1 MWIVFLVLLLV
12 SLGRAEREYFLQPN
26 ASSWE
31 SARQHC
37 QVCYR
42 EMATITTEDAHLLLE
57 QMDNRSRAAWV
68 GLRRLLNETVAPL
81 SNTTNSTKSQRPESQ
96 WFSGTPPWVQ
106 FSNGTND
113 TDGTIDVNSTWF
125 SFFEGKLPWS
135 RWSNGDPVTI
145 QNWYPGRPVPK
156 PKPKPIKCELNTHF
170 ISTTSTPSYSTYS
183 TADGISTVN
192 GNSTAD
198 GNSTMDGN
206 STVDSNSTFGMTNQ
220 TSTCPQLEK
229 LLKCIEDPEA
239 KDALSR
245 SLTTPSLYQTSW
257 NATISP
263 NSTMSDIN
271 TTVTTPNPNVTNS
284 NTNNTTFTDSIT
296 NTTMSHINTTAT
308 TPNPNVTNS
317 NTNNATFTGTITNST
332 LALSTSAATSTS
344 APSTISTSVAPAS
357 TIPPP
362 TIAPCPDLT
371 DSREEDLN
379 KFIEDACLVLLSFGL
394 WWERACSE
402 VLPYICYDDR
412 FYGKVMVHNIT
423 YVSAAVQWLKAP
435 GEISGYRV
443 EVKSQEHYW
452 TQDVL
457 TSALTT
463 EFTNLTSGTKYMVY
477 VFPIKCGRDL
487 NPQTDYFYSQPDQI
501 QNLSLSDIQ
510 ETSVNLT
517 WSPPPGGIDFYRLC
531 VYDTSNFV
539 NCTNV
544 TISQHT
550 VKYLIAGGEYTVEVS
565 AEVADESIPGRRFNK
580 SFFTRPNKVKNLQ
593 VKDPSTNTFKVVW
606 EKPEG
611 NANRYRVLV
620 QNGSVLFNETTNSF
634 TFTATGLVPGSEFDI
649 TVWAQVNESWEGKP
663 VTIQGFTK
671 PGPVRDLKM
680 DTTANEITVT
690 WTNPV
695 GGHTNFSVLLLDPD
709 GTDVEEQLTPN
720 TTVKFSKLKAGAQ
733 YMVEVKVIG
742 LGKLQSDI
750 TNKSDYTL
758 PNEPKDLKMFPNG
771 TTQINLTWKVPDD
784 SDGVTIK
791 YDVVCMTKF
800 WGYDVKK
807 QVEDTNTTLTD
818 LRPGTTYG
826 CNVSVFAGKRSSKPI
841 YNEAKTVAN
850 KRNITLTML
859 CKSSEPLGCTMQ
871 NAQANLLKALKAN
884 FSSKLDGI
892 FWDLNWKN

>member
-1 MWIVFLVLLLV
+1 MFVVV
-12 SLGRAEREYFLQPN
+12 SLGRAEHEYFLQPN

-42 EMATITTEDAHLLLE
+42 ELATITAEDAHLLLE

-81 SNTTNSTKSQRPESQ
+81 SNTTNSTESQRPESQ

-156 PKPKPIKCELNTHF
+156 PKPEPIKCERNTHF

-183 TADGISTVN
+183 TTDG
-192 GNSTAD
+192 
-198 GNSTMDGN
+198 
-206 STVDSNSTFGMTNQ
+206 
-220 TSTCPQLEK
+220 
-229 LLKCIEDPEA
+229 
-239 KDALSR
+239 
-245 SLTTPSLYQTSW
+245 
-257 NATISP
+257 
-263 NSTMSDIN
+263 
-271 TTVTTPNPNVTNS
+271 
-284 NTNNTTFTDSIT
+284 
-296 NTTMSHINTTAT
+296 
-308 TPNPNVTNS
+308 
-317 NTNNATFTGTITNST
+317 
-332 LALSTSAATSTS
+332 
-344 APSTISTSVAPAS
+344 

-423 YVSAAVQWLKAP
+423 YVSAAVQWLEAP

-443 EVKSQEHYW
+443 EVKSPEHNW
-452 TQDVL
+452 TQDAL
-457 TSALTT
+457 TSTLTT
-463 EFTNLTSGTKYMVY
+463 ELTNLTSGTKYTVY

-550 VKYLIAGGEYTVEVS
+550 VKHLIAGGEYTVEVS

-611 NANRYRVLV
+611 NANSYRVLV
-620 QNGSVLFNETTNSF
+620 QNGSVLFNNNTNQF

-671 PGPVRDLKM
+671 PGPVRDLEM
-680 DTTANEITVT
+680 DANANEITVT
-690 WTNPV
+690 WRNPI
-695 GGHTNFSVLLLDPD
+695 GGHTNFSVLLLNPD

-720 TTVKFSKLKAGAQ
+720 TTVKFSKLKAGAK
-733 YMVEVKVIG
+733 YTVEVKVIG
-742 LGKLQSDI
+742 PGKLQSDI
-750 TNKSDYTL
+750 KNNSTYTL
-758 PNEPKDLKMFPNG
+758 PNEPKNLKMYPNG
-771 TTQINLTWKVPDD
+771 TTQINLIWDVPDD
-784 SDGVTIK
+784 SHGVTIE
-791 YDVVCMTKF
+791 YDVVCKTKF
-800 WGYDVKK
+800 WGYSEIKRVK
-807 QVEDTNTTLTD
+807 DTTFTLTD

-826 CNVSVFAGKRSSKPI
+826 CNVSVFAGEQSSKPI
-841 YNEAKTVAN
+841 YNQAETVAN

-871 NAQANLLKALKAN
+871 NAQANLLMALKAN